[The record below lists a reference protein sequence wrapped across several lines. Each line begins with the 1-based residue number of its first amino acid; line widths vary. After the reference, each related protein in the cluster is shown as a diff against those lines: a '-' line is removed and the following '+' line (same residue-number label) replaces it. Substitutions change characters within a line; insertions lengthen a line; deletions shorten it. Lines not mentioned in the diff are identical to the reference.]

1 MSTQDDDF
9 DELLAGEPDERGGS
23 GSPLKA
29 VPGLA
34 RLAAGAWLRTAQW
47 SVETG
52 VRSSARLLRAAAS
65 GESAAELLHEVRE
78 GARSQ
83 ARTLLG
89 VTDLE
94 ERVRGVSDWVTPAG
108 VAHAR
113 EERAA
118 RHPSRA
124 PAPDPSELRLASLRD
139 RGSALLVASAD
150 VLHEDHTHPAYER
163 ILDELVPDEARIL
176 RLMALEGPQAA
187 IDVRT
192 ARPLNVGS
200 ELIAPG
206 ITMIGARAG
215 VRYVERVP
223 VYLNN
228 LFRLGLLWF
237 SREPVKELHK
247 YQVLEAQPEALE
259 AAKTAGRVAK
269 VVRRSIALTPFGED
283 FCATCLPVASPIEP
297 VALLQRG
304 EGDGADRPGAD
315 VDATAR
321 NGSTGNGGGGSGAGR
336 TRR

>member
-1 MSTQDDDF
+1 MTPPQEEFDDLTAMAADL
-9 DELLAGEPDERGGS
+9 DQGGGT

-65 GESAAELLHEVRE
+65 GESAAELITEVRE

-83 ARTLLG
+83 ARSLLG

-118 RHPSRA
+118 RQPGR
-124 PAPDPSELRLASLRD
+124 PVPPDPSELRRASLRD

-150 VLHEDHTHPAYER
+150 VMHEDHTHPAYER
-163 ILDELVPDEARIL
+163 ILGELAPDEARIL
-176 RLMALEGPQAA
+176 RLMALDGPQAA
-187 IDVRT
+187 IDIRT

-200 ELIAPG
+200 ELISPG
-206 ITMIGARAG
+206 ITMIGAQAG

-223 VYLNN
+223 QYLNN
-228 LFRLGLLWF
+228 LFRLGLVWF
-237 SREPVKELHK
+237 SREPVKEMHK

-259 AAKTAGRVAK
+259 GAKAAGRVAK

-283 FCATCLPVASPIEP
+283 FCVTCLPI
-297 VALLQRG
+297 
-304 EGDGADRPGAD
+304 
-315 VDATAR
+315 ATAETKALPAATGAGSGTPS
-321 NGSTGNGGGGSGAGR
+321 NGSHR
-336 TRR
+336 